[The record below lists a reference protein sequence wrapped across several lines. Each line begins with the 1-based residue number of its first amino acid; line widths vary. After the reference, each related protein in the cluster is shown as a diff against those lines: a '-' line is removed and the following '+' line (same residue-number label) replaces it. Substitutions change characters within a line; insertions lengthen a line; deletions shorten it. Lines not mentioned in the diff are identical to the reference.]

1 MFDGYSPNQF
11 GPGRS
16 AVICQHGA
24 VATSQPLAAQGGL
37 QILREGGNAVDAAVA
52 TAAILNVV
60 EPMSTGIGGDAFM
73 LVYQPKDGVIRG
85 LNASGRAPYAAEP
98 EFFTKQ
104 GLMSIPAF
112 GSMHPVTVPGTIDGW
127 ATLPRRVWNNVVS
140 RGP

>member
-1 MFDGYSPNQF
+1 MGTPTPNQF

-37 QILREGGNAVDAAVA
+37 QILKDGGNAVDAAVA

-85 LNASGRAPYAAEP
+85 LNASGR
-98 EFFTKQ
+98 
-104 GLMSIPAF
+104 
-112 GSMHPVTVPGTIDGW
+112 GTLRRGTGILYQAGVNQY
-127 ATLPRRVWNNVVS
+127 PRFWKSVS
-140 RGP
+140 GYSTWHH

>member
-1 MFDGYSPNQF
+1 MFDGYYPNQF

-24 VATSQPLAAQGGL
+24 VATSQPLAAQAGL
-37 QILREGGNAVDAAVA
+37 QMLRDGGNAVDAAVA

-73 LVYQPKDGVIRG
+73 LVYQPKDGTIRG

-104 GLMSIPAF
+104 GLTQYSRF
-112 GSMHPVTVPGTIDGW
+112 W
-127 ATLPRRVWNNVVS
+127 EYVS
-140 RGP
+140 GYSAWHH